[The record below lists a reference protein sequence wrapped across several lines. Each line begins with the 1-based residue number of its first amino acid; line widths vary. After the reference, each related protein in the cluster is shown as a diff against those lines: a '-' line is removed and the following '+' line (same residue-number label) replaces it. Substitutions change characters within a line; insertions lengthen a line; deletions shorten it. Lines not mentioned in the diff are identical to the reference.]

1 MTIAE
6 MKKPS
11 KGRRIL
17 SDLFDLFL
25 ALILFFCFFCFVFQ
39 PIFNNATDYKK
50 VYNQYYSKLSST
62 GLYDYNKAA
71 HTCNIIE
78 LKFEK
83 GKKPT
88 AEDYYNFYEYRLIN
102 YYTSE
107 KKLTDYDEIRDN
119 SKLFEIVDEKYV
131 LIDGV
136 STEKAKSF
144 YISSIKST
152 IDDVFMKNE
161 ENAKLA
167 SKVNNYNISLL
178 LLSFVS
184 SFGIIYLV
192 LPLFF
197 DGGQTVGKKLFN
209 LKLFSTKDG
218 FKVKKE
224 TIIIREL
231 IVIFVGYLLSVF
243 TFGISALAFLITYIF
258 QKQNRSIDD
267 FLASTIVYE
276 NVDLDGVE
284 TKDIINFKIGE
295 KTENPKVTNDTE
307 KKEEK

>member
-50 VYNQYYSKLSST
+50 VYNQYYTKLASTSLYSYNSSS
-62 GLYDYNKAA
+62 

-78 LKFEK
+78 LKADD
-83 GKKPT
+83 GKKLT

-131 LIDGV
+131 FIDGV

-144 YISSIKST
+144 YISSIKT
-152 IDDVFMKNE
+152 AIDDVFMKKE

-184 SFGIIYLV
+184 SFGVLYV
-192 LPLFF
+192 ALPLFF

-284 TKDIINFKIGE
+284 TKDIINFKFGG

>member
-25 ALILFFCFFCFVFQ
+25 ALILFFCFFSFVFQ

-50 VYNQYYSKLSST
+50 SYDQYYSKLGST
-62 GLYDYNKAA
+62 GLYDYNKSA
-71 HTCNIIE
+71 HTCNILE
-78 LKFEK
+78 PKFDK
-83 GKKPT
+83 DKKPN
-88 AEDYYNFYEYRLIN
+88 AEDYYSFYEFRLIN
-102 YYTSE
+102 FYKSAE
-107 KKLTDYDEIRDN
+107 KLTDYDEIRNN
-119 SKLFEIVDEKYV
+119 SKLFEIVDDKYV
-131 LIDGV
+131 LVDGV
-136 STEKAKSF
+136 STEKVKSF
-144 YISSIKST
+144 YVSSIKT
-152 IDDVFMKNE
+152 AIDDVFLKNE

-184 SFGIIYLV
+184 SFGITYLV
-192 LPLFF
+192 FPLIF
-197 DGGQTVGKKLFN
+197 DGGQTVGKKIFN

-224 TIIIREL
+224 TLIIRQL

-243 TFGISALAFLITYIF
+243 TFGISALAFLITSIF
-258 QKQNRSIDD
+258 QKQARSIDD

-284 TKDIINFKIGE
+284 SKDIISFKIGE
-295 KTENPKVTNDTE
+295 KSESPKASDNQE